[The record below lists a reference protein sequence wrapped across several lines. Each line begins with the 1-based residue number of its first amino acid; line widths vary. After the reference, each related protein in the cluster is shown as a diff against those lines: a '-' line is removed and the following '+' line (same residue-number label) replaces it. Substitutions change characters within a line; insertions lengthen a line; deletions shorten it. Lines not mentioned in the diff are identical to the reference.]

1 MTSPASRSS
10 RHAAKKGM
18 SGTKKALIALGTVL
32 LVLVLAVV
40 GIGLGIRSSI
50 NSQITHIPNAL
61 PSGTATQ
68 SGQCGQSGQSGQS
81 GETGDAVNFLVL
93 GSDSRESG
101 GDPTDW
107 QYGGQ
112 RSDVMMLVQITG
124 DKKGVNVMS
133 IPRDSWV
140 PIPDH
145 GSAKIN
151 AAFSWGGAA
160 LTVQTVENLT
170 GVTID
175 HFTIVDFTSFEQITD
190 ELGGVEITTADGPQ
204 QMNGEQALKFV
215 RERYS
220 LPNGD
225 FDRVRRQQAWI
236 KAIMAKAFSQ
246 DVLTNPGKVTRLTQ
260 MLLAHSAVDESLNFD
275 SMVKLGLGLKDLRP
289 AGVNFMTAPVNGTG
303 TSDDGQ
309 SIVLLNDDLMAK
321 LCEAWREDRVAD
333 FLEENPEV
341 QTLGSEAVN

>member
-1 MTSPASRSS
+1 
-10 RHAAKKGM
+10 M
-18 SGTKKALIALGTVL
+18 SGTRKALIALGVVL
-32 LVLVLAVV
+32 LVLVLSLAGVA
-40 GIGLGIRSSI
+40 LGIRHSI
-50 NSQITHIPNAL
+50 NSQITHIPSAL
-61 PSGTATQ
+61 PSAPAE
-68 SGQCGQSGQSGQS
+68 QSGQSGAQQS
-81 GETGDAVNFLVL
+81 GEQGTPINFLVL

-112 RSDVMMLVQITG
+112 RSDVTMLVQITG

-140 PIPDH
+140 PIPGD
-145 GSAKIN
+145 GTAKIN

-160 LTVQTVENLT
+160 LTVQTVQDLT
-170 GVTID
+170 GIPID

-190 ELGGVEITTADGPQ
+190 ELGGVEIQTVDGPQ
-204 QMNGEQALKFV
+204 QMDGEQALGFV

-220 LPNGD
+220 LPGGD
-225 FDRVRRQQAWI
+225 FDRVRRQQAWL
-236 KAIMAKAFSQ
+236 KAIMAKAFSG
-246 DVLTNPGKVTRLTQ
+246 DVLKNPAKVNTLVQ

-275 SMVKLGLGLKDLRP
+275 TMAGMALSLRDLRP
-289 AGVNFMTAPVNGTG
+289 GGVNFLTAPVAGTG

-309 SIVLLNDDLMAK
+309 SIVLLNEDLLAGVSQ
-321 LCEAWREDRVAD
+321 AWREDRVGE
-333 FLEENPEV
+333 FLEAHPEV

>member
-1 MTSPASRSS
+1 
-10 RHAAKKGM
+10 
-18 SGTKKALIALGTVL
+18 
-32 LVLVLAVV
+32 
-40 GIGLGIRSSI
+40 
-50 NSQITHIPNAL
+50 
-61 PSGTATQ
+61 
-68 SGQCGQSGQSGQS
+68 
-81 GETGDAVNFLVL
+81 
-93 GSDSRESG
+93 
-101 GDPTDW
+101 
-107 QYGGQ
+107 
-112 RSDVMMLVQITG
+112 
-124 DKKGVNVMS
+124 
-133 IPRDSWV
+133 
-140 PIPDH
+140 
-145 GSAKIN
+145 
-151 AAFSWGGAA
+151 
-160 LTVQTVENLT
+160 VQTVEDLT

-190 ELGGVEITTADGPQ
+190 ELGGVEITTVDGPQ

-260 MLLAHSAVDESLNFD
+260 MLLAHSAVDDSLNFD

>member
-1 MTSPASRSS
+1 
-10 RHAAKKGM
+10 M
-18 SGTKKALIALGTVL
+18 SGTRKALIALGSI
-32 LVLVLAVV
+32 VLVVVLALV
-40 GIGLGIRSSI
+40 GVALGIRSSI
-50 NSQITHIPNAL
+50 NSQITHIPSAL
-61 PSGTATQ
+61 PTATRAP
-68 SGQCGQSGQSGQS
+68 QSGQS
-81 GETGDAVNFLVL
+81 GEEQSGEVGDAVNFLVL

-145 GSAKIN
+145 GTAKIN
-151 AAFSWGGAA
+151 AAFSWGGAP

-190 ELGGVEITTADGPQ
+190 ELGGVEITTVDGPQ
-204 QMNGEQALKFV
+204 QMNGKQALTFV

-220 LPNGD
+220 LPGGD

-260 MLLAHSAVDESLNFD
+260 MLLAHSAVDDSLNFD

-309 SIVLLNDDLMAK
+309 SIVLLNDELLAG
-321 LCEAWREDRVAD
+321 LSAAWREDRVAE
-333 FLEENPEV
+333 FLAEHPEV
-341 QTLGSEAVN
+341 QTLGNEAVN

>member
-1 MTSPASRSS
+1 MSTQATRSS
-10 RHAAKKGM
+10 SHAAKKGW
-18 SGTKKALIALGTVL
+18 SGTKKALVALGSIV
-32 LVLVLAVV
+32 LVLVLAVA
-40 GIGLGIRSSI
+40 GIALGIRSSI

-61 PSGTATQ
+61 PSAGT
-68 SGQCGQSGQSGQS
+68 SQSGQSGAQS
-81 GETGDAVNFLVL
+81 GQSGDAVNFLVL

-140 PIPDH
+140 SIPGH
-145 GSAKIN
+145 GDAKIN

-160 LTVQTVENLT
+160 LTVQTVEDLT

-175 HFTIVDFTSFEQITD
+175 HFTIVDFASFEQITD

-204 QMNGEQALKFV
+204 QMNGEEALAFV

-246 DVLTNPGKVTRLTQ
+246 DVLTSPTKVNTLVQ
-260 MLLAHSAVDESLNFD
+260 MLLAHSAVDDSLNFD
-275 SMVKLGLGLKDLRP
+275 TMAKLALGLRDLRP
-289 AGVNFMTAPVNGTG
+289 SGVNFMTAPVTGTG

-309 SIVLLNDDLMAK
+309 SIVLLNDDLLGGLMK
-321 LCEAWREDRVAD
+321 AWREDDVAA
-333 FLEENPEV
+333 FLEEHTEV